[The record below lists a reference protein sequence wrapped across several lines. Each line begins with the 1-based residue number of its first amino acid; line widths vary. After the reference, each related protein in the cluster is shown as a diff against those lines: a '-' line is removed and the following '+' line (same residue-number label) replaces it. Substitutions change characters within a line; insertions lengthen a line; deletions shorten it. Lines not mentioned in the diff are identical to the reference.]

1 MALDDRD
8 TRSDPTDPGAVAL
21 EEMRRTLRRQKALA
35 DRALDQLERDDWH
48 ALLGRRSNSIA
59 TIVRHVA
66 GNMRSRWT
74 DFLTSDGEKPSRD
87 RDGEF
92 ALRDDDPAV
101 LREAWEEG
109 WRVTF
114 GALDALEGADLTR
127 TVSVRGEPL
136 TVAGAIVRQIDHYG
150 QHVGQILLL
159 GKHLRGDAW
168 TTLSLPTPPRD

>member
-1 MALDDRD
+1 MAPDDPD
-8 TRSDPTDPGAVAL
+8 TTDPAAVAL
-21 EEMRRTLRRQKALA
+21 DEMRRALRRQKALA
-35 DRALDQLERDDWH
+35 DRALDQLEPGDWH
-48 ALLGRRSNSIA
+48 ALLDRRSNSIA
-59 TIVRHVA
+59 VIVRHLV
-66 GNMRSRWT
+66 GNMHSRWT

-92 ALRDDDPAV
+92 ALRDDDPAA

-114 GALDALEGADLTR
+114 GALDALGGADLTR
-127 TVSVRGEPL
+127 TVHVRGEPL

-168 TTLSLPTPPRD
+168 NALSVPTPPRD